1 MNIKLSSA
9 VLFGGSF
16 KRRKLLL
23 LCGLNS
29 INESRP
35 NSRLLYNYVKPGL
48 NMATFGFLDHGFLF
62 LTPSKILLKNC
73 VAHCFLG
80 RQNVTS

>member
-1 MNIKLSSA
+1 MNIKLS
-9 VLFGGSF
+9 VFFGGSF

-48 NMATFGFLDHGFLF
+48 NMANFGFLDHGFLF